1 MVRLSNRL
9 PQNAWIR
16 KTPIRIEQPWTAE
29 VVAEIEKVY
38 EHAEMVSLYLVD
50 FPV

>member
-29 VVAEIEKVY
+29 VVAEIEKGC
-38 EHAEMVSLYLVD
+38 EQAKMVSRYLVD
-50 FPV
+50 FLV